1 MQTLIII
8 PSEMEEIV
16 KPSLSSQE
24 EKKVCWLKKTE
35 GYTNPK
41 NITMPICEEEE
52 TQVGSRFS
60 TQQVNLRNSFVL
72 YFSLKNPLQ
81 ISRLEVPSLTM
92 IFTVLDSFHS
102 VISVYFTEKKFSK
115 LLIYLQF
122 KA

>member
-16 KPSLSSQE
+16 KPSFSSQE
-24 EKKVCWLKKTE
+24 EKKVRWLKKTE

-52 TQVGSRFS
+52 TQVRSRFS
-60 TQQVNLRNSFVL
+60 TQQVNPRNSFVP

-81 ISRLEVPSLTM
+81 ISRLEVLDAQQTFVKFTTHSLQ
-92 IFTVLDSFHS
+92 I
-102 VISVYFTEKKFSK
+102 
-115 LLIYLQF
+115 
-122 KA
+122 